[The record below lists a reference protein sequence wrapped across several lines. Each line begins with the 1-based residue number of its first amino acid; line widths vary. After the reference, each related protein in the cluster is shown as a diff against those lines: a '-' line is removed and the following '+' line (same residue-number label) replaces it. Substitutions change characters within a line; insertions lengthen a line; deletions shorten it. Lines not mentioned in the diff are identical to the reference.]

1 MLELIISI
9 LGLAFIIFYPTIV
22 FACSRFAFS
31 KIDVLIL
38 VSEVT
43 LSFALG
49 VSWERETWAYSLIT
63 SALIWVAIYSPS
75 DYFAKKIGKKKK
87 ADSKKTLLI
96 SILSGA
102 LLNAVVSFGIISYKL
117 GL

>member
-1 MLELIISI
+1 MLEVIISI
-9 LGLAFIIFYPTIV
+9 LGLSFIIFYPTIV

-43 LSFALG
+43 LSFALEAC
-49 VSWERETWAYSLIT
+49 WEREIWAYSLIA
-63 SALIWVAIYSPS
+63 SALIWAAIYFPS